1 MPRTAGDGAPPS
13 PVREPEPCGR
23 RLSVCGREDRQSA
36 RTAART
42 LRTRALL
49 ALASLHDDRP
59 VPTTTRRGGSP
70 SISGTRNASPT
81 TAGSGQDEAV
91 DRPADS
97 SPTLSSITE
106 VLGRESSEADSGG
119 AAAERADTELS
130 ARSAHDGDFVSLRTY
145 FEDPANRA
153 PRATPATVQDQSA
166 AGLEPPVPSVLNP
179 ETGKI
184 RVMSGKCTTCIGR
197 PGTCLSSER
206 RRELLGLRP
215 DGTYDEGWTVCH
227 STLPGNPDG
236 LEPAV
241 CAWIA
246 AHPQAAPRSLAMR
259 VGAAHGIEYVD
270 PLAKP

>member
-1 MPRTAGDGAPPS
+1 MD
-13 PVREPEPCGR
+13 
-23 RLSVCGREDRQSA
+23 RL
-36 RTAART
+36 
-42 LRTRALL
+42 
-49 ALASLHDDRP
+49 
-59 VPTTTRRGGSP
+59 
-70 SISGTRNASPT
+70 
-81 TAGSGQDEAV
+81 
-91 DRPADS
+91 ADS
-97 SPTLSSITE
+97 SPTISSITG
-106 VLGRESSEADSGG
+106 VLGRDDSETESGG
-119 AAAERADTELS
+119 EVAERAEAELS
-130 ARSAHDGDFVSLRTY
+130 AGSAHDGDVVSLRAY
-145 FEDPANRA
+145 FEDPANRS
-153 PRATPATVQDQSA
+153 PRATPATVQDQPA
-166 AGLEPPVPSVLNP
+166 AGNETPAPSVLSS

-236 LEPAV
+236 LEPAI

-270 PLAKP
+270 PPAKS